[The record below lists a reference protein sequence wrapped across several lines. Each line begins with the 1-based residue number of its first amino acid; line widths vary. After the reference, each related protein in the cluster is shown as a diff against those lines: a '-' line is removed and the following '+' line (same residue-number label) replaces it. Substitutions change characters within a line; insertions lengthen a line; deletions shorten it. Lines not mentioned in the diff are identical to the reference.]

1 MGIDSLSFDSGNAA
15 NAVQA
20 RDAEDV
26 AATLLLRE
34 VESFLK
40 DGQPRHAI
48 AHIMDV
54 TGVERELASRFVTE
68 LQGGVFRK
76 RA

>member
-1 MGIDSLSFDSGNAA
+1 MGIDSLSFDSGNTAD
-15 NAVQA
+15 AVQA

>member
-54 TGVERELASRFVTE
+54 TGVERELASQFVTE